1 MDNKLSQPYW
11 DRISLFGNINL
22 YSIVLV
28 LANTFTKPFS
38 ETRLLDIRF
47 LNIFK
52 GTIATGKK
60 RLWRMSNI
68 TEYNFISKA
77 LKSLFLT

>member
-11 DRISLFGNINL
+11 DRISLFGNLEEGRLIYIL
-22 YSIVLV
+22 MSYSWPIL
-28 LANTFTKPFS
+28 LHKPFS

-52 GTIATGKK
+52 GKIATGK
-60 RLWRMSNI
+60 
-68 TEYNFISKA
+68 
-77 LKSLFLT
+77 